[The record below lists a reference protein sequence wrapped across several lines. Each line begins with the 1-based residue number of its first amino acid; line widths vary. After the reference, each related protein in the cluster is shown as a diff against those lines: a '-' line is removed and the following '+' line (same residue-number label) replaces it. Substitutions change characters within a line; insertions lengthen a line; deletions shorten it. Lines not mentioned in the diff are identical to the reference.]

1 MNFSEIKI
9 SVNWFCMV
17 FSEKQIESYNGMAQ
31 SVERWTAGTVGTVGY
46 RYIPGCC
53 QEFFLYVQVLNK
65 YLV

>member
-31 SVERWTAGTVGTVGY
+31 SVERWTAGQCWYCRYCWLPVHPRLFSRVFFFMY
-46 RYIPGCC
+46 RY
-53 QEFFLYVQVLNK
+53 
-65 YLV
+65 

>member
-1 MNFSEIKI
+1 
-9 SVNWFCMV
+9 MV

-53 QEFFLYVQVLNK
+53 QEFFSLCTGTKQVFGIEI
-65 YLV
+65 